1 MGNMKME
8 LKRTAIAVLTFA
20 LLCMFMMPVQVFAED
35 SVGGDTAAQESGTE
49 TGNGEVSSVE
59 MISNESGSGTTEAVQ
74 SETSSDTAAP
84 STGAAYLAPS
94 NEPTDAG
101 NSGNTADNGT
111 ATTEAVTTGTDISD
125 SSSNGAAEEGTAGT
139 GDAGTS
145 GTTDSSSTGAA
156 EEGTAGTGDVGTSG
170 TTESSST
177 GVADEGTTGTGDDT
191 TPVNTQSGPIGTPE
205 DGTTGSDDNSPEGIA
220 DNGVAACNEVDTTA
234 ITDDAAVT
242 SAGMAASG
250 TADGEWKRYD
260 NNDSANAIQQAV
272 DAAIN
277 AGQKYITVVVQDGT
291 YTGGLSIDN
300 SGKESIVVNI
310 VAHDAYKHSEPQT
323 DGNTQNT
330 DSAASAPNAVYPV
343 PTNSDG
349 TVDTSAINSGS
360 AGGVKLEGGVSVKNV
375 ELLLAGIYLSL
386 REKKEDQGKLES
398 MATNEGNVDVVVED
412 ADSFTYYGTTKNDTA
427 NIKLKDVE
435 HTTIDT
441 GEGDDELNVS
451 STISGNVQLDTTQQ
465 DSTLKDTFDA
475 ADTVD
480 SSIAITAGS
489 GNDKITVT
497 ETSSVTNEDSVVSVR
512 KGKNTLN
519 VSAGD
524 GADTITLN
532 GGTKLVDIKKNIDQT
547 TAERVYAIVCRDI
560 LGHGSTA
567 RIEGGAGDD
576 QLNLDTT
583 WELGSLGKTELEYIG
598 GEGKNRLHLT
608 GTLAEK
614 DDRVSGALNAE
625 NGNGYISLYSS
636 NTASRTD
643 YRLIDTN
650 LLINKKITD
659 LTLQSAIPMHIQMHG
674 VDTLTDDLS
683 GKKTVD
689 VTIKNGKVMA
699 GEQEVV
705 FQPFTDYVYA
715 PEGDKLS
722 VPSFSNASATGLLV
736 KMILRGQNLTVGENV
751 IIQIP
756 GATLMLES
764 VNGTESGGKIV
775 IQGHLEAE
783 NIMLKL
789 VSSDSHAISFVEQEG
804 DTPSILDFNTSAAV
818 TIASTAKLIATRM
831 VDILAKSIQNNGLLP
846 DLTELI
852 PGLDT
857 LTESQKTEKINE
869 YVKKAFGFDSLEM
882 LKQAASINFIS
893 IKIASAVVEILGN
906 IIAGSVRVAASN
918 QVDTTAANSALRDL
932 GLPFALGVIV
942 GEAGI
947 KIFDSASI
955 TANNGDIYLDAQSD
969 IKVNTTALSGRLP
982 YTLAV
987 SVVDNKA
994 YVDISGGQLTS
1005 TKGNLIANASG
1016 TVNIKTSATGSNV
1029 RPNNNAVVPSTD
1041 HQASN
1046 TTTHVEM
1053 GKSGGFFAISVL
1065 TQDVFSALKGTASA
1079 NAKQGIA
1086 LTSTAKASV
1095 VNNAASNPG
1104 EDGES
1109 MTLVKLLKTLA
1120 GDEEVESDGGIVG
1133 KIRKAVNGYY
1143 DKKANQTTSQEEK
1156 AELEKK
1162 KEKRTSALGS
1172 FLDKLTGNA
1181 DDSEGDDVA
1190 SLVDKATSSANSG
1203 KTDSTHTVQLV
1214 GALAVTY
1221 ASNNNRA
1228 YIETAGEVVTEGK
1241 LSVTANGEMKVDT
1254 LADGSPVKADD
1265 PAGGDKKTGPKDQH
1279 YNEHS
1284 HGVIKVDA
1292 LTNGTII
1299 MDASIGQNEDGTCEV
1314 VENDNF
1320 PKGIDAFEDFNFV
1333 VKACFGYKLAADE
1346 NGKYWITNE
1355 YIRDSDNA
1363 KKTEKIEV
1371 ILVGKDADGCYLYKS
1386 ADGGYGGVRVNNGTN
1401 VFKAEFVPKNSIT
1414 VDISA
1419 PQLGT
1424 VEVTDAQSD
1433 GRTLYFADQGEDVY
1447 VKVNIKSGVVN
1458 FTTPYVTYKVAGSDL
1473 VQPVTVTD
1481 IIKGDVQEDGTL
1493 DYYYGFKMPEGDVT
1507 IHVVLNG
1514 DAMNIK
1520 LDLADPAERIS
1531 DVWITT
1537 AENNPTGEAM
1547 EKDSVYTGKVGDKIK
1562 IVIQLP
1568 KNTFLVKNSLMF
1580 AGKTPVYIKDIT
1592 YDGENQYTCFVNI
1605 PAILKTE
1612 GDETAGTELKL
1623 TFQTTL
1629 DPKEAQGTI
1638 ESTSTALGAGLAV
1651 DVTRYNNQAYITKVQ
1666 NNHLTAG
1673 SVAVKANTAEL
1684 SASAESKAGFVA
1696 GDLGVAGA
1704 ITVHLVSVNNE
1715 ALIGGDIQILTL
1727 NGGDLVLESTIQNS
1741 AIKTNAIAAGNGAD
1755 GKDVDPNSVGV
1766 GAGIAVGVTN
1776 LAVVSRIQDS
1786 VIVDG
1791 SIANLTI
1798 NASHSGTESMSASA
1812 GASGGTSAVPVLAM
1826 NISGV
1831 SVLADSGRKLDNVLR
1846 LSGDVLVKAAN
1857 SIIRTITADA
1867 AAVGGGVGVGSS
1879 FIIDILNDS
1888 AKAKLGRSVHNN
1900 GNITVSADS
1909 VSRLKATAKSGAQGS
1924 VSKEDGKNSA
1934 GDSGNGSGASGEEP
1948 PPSGGSDN
1956 KVTLPDD
1963 YYEGL
1968 DDLFGEGSS
1977 DNELTEEDDPESLAP
1992 LFREGEADQF
2002 VDSNKQSAQDLSSL
2016 VSNNNGNVNAQNVGD
2031 AFENR
2036 QKAETSE
2043 GSVQVAA
2050 TMVLNVQS
2058 NAALAEI
2065 DMVNSIISNGKVSVT
2080 ARHDTDGVIMAN
2092 ASATKSTTG
2101 VGVAVAINT
2110 VSYSNVAGIHTDN
2123 ITANE
2128 VLVQATV
2135 YEAEAEKTAEG
2146 FFEAIKNDVLSTTDK
2161 IHNFVD
2167 DVLNASKKGNLVTF
2181 IRTYLGNYAVE
2192 NASEMENAI
2201 VQLIL
2206 QWIGELLQGKTPSFP
2221 TSKQEDKVKE
2231 QVTEYAKGIFEKVKK
2246 DFSVK
2251 KLKEAIFGK
2260 DGLLGTLK
2268 KKTKDIN
2275 LREMAVNA
2283 VIGYLSGKLG
2293 GNEEAEG
2300 VGPRI
2305 STSAVSGAGASNVG
2319 VAGSVAI
2326 SVVNGISKAYIDQA
2340 ENGKLNVTGNVTVE
2354 SKASQDVYTSA
2365 GASVDALGQVDKN
2378 KNATDTANSTQG
2390 GASNADSG
2398 KSVGVGAAVAMS
2410 FAELTSDAGIGSGWT
2425 IQAKDLQMTSAAE
2438 NNVETTSVSGT
2449 DPLARTEEPT
2459 DKTDKDL
2466 TEEEKAAKEK
2476 EEAEKKAA
2484 EAMDHAVDASV
2495 SVTLIQNTVKTS
2507 LAENSVMNLS
2517 GNLKMLSSQ
2526 SGETNTNASGFA
2538 MGNETAV
2545 GAAVAINLAFSD
2557 VLTQLL
2563 SGGTVAGTAILD
2575 AITENQ
2581 DDANALAMAMGA
2593 DMDRYF
2599 AKLRNAEKVMAFNK
2613 KKEEEKK
2620 DEEDKKEEGKEEDKK
2635 DEEKADD
2642 KIENETGNKIS
2653 DQLKRASN
2661 VSGKKSEDKSDPSQP
2676 LSVQAIKSQ
2685 NVKTEST
2692 NQTDASKNSSVGSS
2706 VTDATNSGTGSAVS
2720 DTLNQ
2725 QAQEGQS
2732 IHVAASVGVNVTEHI
2747 ARIVMMRNLIVGGL
2761 KAEAENTGNF
2771 STASTGA
2778 AISEATNSNCVGAA
2792 VAVSANGNKAIIEI
2806 SDDVTIVVTGNP
2818 GSDEGKNADP
2828 ILGNVE
2834 LSTALNQN
2842 STGEALGRYGVLAI
2856 SGSSSGKGGK
2866 VGLAGSVAVLIAKG
2880 ISAILIGDNVTIT
2893 GSENGTVSIHA
2904 ADKSKL
2910 SAAAMAA
2917 TKSGGAAAGVGASFA
2932 LLYAK
2937 NEVLAQAGN
2946 NFTVS
2951 AKDFSMTATK
2961 QVVDITDFKP
2971 DAAVSDFISVL
2982 EVDEKGNGGYKT
2994 EDADKYGL
3002 IVLQKNQN
3010 GSYSLFTNLNTADI
3024 LSLIQLTSVLASVN
3038 YYASAVAGTVMERKG
3053 DTSNQKLAVAGAISM
3068 LFNDS
3073 VTRVLLG
3080 DHANITTTG
3089 VAKLNASSETN
3100 TRLLGGALSSSSAKA
3115 GIGLNVA
3122 TAKQNDTVCV
3132 TLGNAPVIT
3141 ADSFSM
3147 NAESVSELLVITA
3160 AAVNASGTSVG
3171 GALNVVIND
3180 TGAKVILGDNAT
3192 ILASGPVDIISNVT
3206 SNVTLGS
3213 VTVSISGSQNQ
3224 GASAG
3229 AIVSVSTNA
3238 SAAEALVGDNAVIT
3252 SNSDTIVISADN
3264 AEQVISVLAAA
3275 ARSGNGGAGAGTV
3288 SVLTTDAKALAEVGD
3303 HAKLTAVKDIVVR
3316 AMSRAKLIDVMLAAA
3331 ASTDAPAVG
3340 ATIMVNVFNR
3350 DTRASIGDSSVVISK
3365 LGNVLVQA
3373 NSDETAVII
3382 SVAGA
3387 AASQNAISGNIQ
3399 VNVGSS
3405 TTGATIGN
3413 NAVVK
3418 AWDSIGVTADHN
3430 STLVAVSPTVTLGSN
3445 STAVGATVQT
3455 NILGST
3461 VKALI
3466 GDNANLIAYAQN
3478 SVTGG
3483 VQTSNRES
3491 KRKGIVLSALA
3502 RDLVVAGG
3510 ISASAGKN
3518 AVSGVVETFVNKI
3531 IVIAKLGANAVVTSG
3546 FQSGA
3551 AMDDAFAWNTASEQ
3565 EGELSAGADAHS
3577 TLVLFGGAFSATS
3590 STGVGATVLTL
3601 VYDQNVDAQILLSNT
3616 VLSRVNG
3623 NVNVTARAE
3632 NLVALV
3638 SVNFGVSNNTAA
3650 NVGGNVLIFQNQVN
3664 AKLSGNLA
3672 ASGDV
3677 NVMADSITDLINAI
3691 ASASGSLDGASV
3703 SGAALVTY
3711 FQGTT
3716 VASVGTGSRIEA
3728 FALYVLASSTANIHS
3743 DGVGL
3748 TASVGSA
3755 AVSGLVNVIVTSTAT
3770 SAFVGSGSTVVAN
3783 YVTVMATDHY
3793 DLLAIAV
3800 SLSGGSNG
3808 IGVTAVVTV
3817 AKNTVLAY
3825 IGDNTTVHSAAL
3837 IVKAISNRN
3846 IRNYAG
3852 SVAAGVSAGVGVTVM
3867 VAVIGGKL
3875 DQDSANSIAKGFKPD
3890 AFMKGIQVS
3899 VPNAAKK
3906 YLTKLDLSADIA
3918 ADDAKASDLHVGDKN
3933 GNYNG
3938 TDDYRSDDF
3947 DKQYNSGTNPGE
3959 NFSEDVTNTQ
3969 GSELGMNKPAG
3980 EYRNVISAY
3989 IGCGSQIT
3997 VSGSAL
4003 IEANEKLNIDI
4014 VTASAAVGGAVGIN
4028 VGVAVVVAY
4037 SNVLAEVRTGTVLDC
4052 GDVTVRA
4059 VSGGD
4064 GSIDSQKASDV
4075 LAAAGMDVSA
4085 AGSSIRVIA
4094 ITVGIGATAGV
4105 SPSVAVVNMA
4115 SSAMARMDGVNGTA
4129 KVIQVKAETVY
4140 PNVLAVTGAIGA
4152 GGSAGIST
4160 SAAVVTFNSST
4171 YAGITNSDLSAA
4183 ELSVSS
4189 NVDNTA
4195 KAYAM
4200 SLAGGG
4206 VGVNGGVAVVAN
4218 RSTTTTVVSGG
4229 RYTVYGDVTV
4239 SSVVNTNAESYIVGL
4254 ALGGVAVGLNAA
4266 VVNQHANIVTQVLG
4280 DSASSLTASGNVTV
4294 SNGITATAKSTVIST
4309 VGGGI
4314 GVGGNVLLVFN
4325 NMNATAAMIHMPFTV
4340 TGNVTVSA
4348 NMKADSVANLASATV
4363 GGVAVGI
4370 STSYVGLN
4378 ARNKAYL
4385 ELPEGAVA
4393 KAASIRVYAGSADD
4407 KNSFNAAATTVAG
4420 CAGIVNVGLNAAV
4433 ADIHATNE
4441 AKILSKGTL
4450 VGSVDVQ
4457 ANANAAALAEI
4468 YFASAGG
4475 VNVSAATAVSLLRIS
4490 QMAEADIAAIDS
4502 FAELTV
4508 SSGLNVG
4515 PGSTAS
4521 HAKLVTVS
4529 GGIVNA
4535 SANVA
4540 VAYSLSRNVAKAILH
4555 NGTNGGNITVMAHGS
4570 ADAKSETLNQS
4581 TGVFSGSVYVNVAY
4595 AKGQFQSLLQVLNQV
4610 SANNAQ
4616 IQTIYT
4622 TNSYAYLTPSAS
4634 KLDLSLASFNVNLA
4648 IARSAAKAMAALEG
4662 TGKLVLV
4669 QNLLV
4674 KADGSNSSALA
4685 DIIGAVVNVSGF
4697 NFGVNI
4703 ADSQMALEQT
4713 VSVSHVSVDAGGR
4726 IEIYGNADNLS
4737 STAQT
4742 GANSGVGISIAGSK
4756 VNTANANASAV
4767 NQVVLDSTKLNATN
4781 GVTAKANSAGFAVKA
4796 IAKALSFEL
4805 SGINAAVTATE
4816 AKVTKFHT
4824 GVFLNNVTITG
4835 SNVEASASANGTQV
4849 VSQSSVPRFSGSIIG
4864 VDSILATARILEK
4877 LTQVIVNGS
4886 RLQATGDVILSANAD
4901 AALKAG
4907 SAHPATSVGAISVK
4921 DYRFNIEVEKILT
4934 EVLFDGQIEAYD
4946 VTLTAFDSITG
4957 DIRMDDATVGGFT
4970 GATGVAKITVKNQ
4983 TAYVKTA
4990 GSLKATGNIFI
5001 EAWADQKLAAI
5012 VDNDSTNVLDRGY
5025 AQTDIIVYRNAIV
5038 DVSGELISQRGNIDV
5053 KAQLDSSHDNDRV
5066 IHIDLDIALDTW
5078 IDLSSYPTA
5087 TGKLVSVAKVTVAE
5101 GSLIQALNVFDG
5113 DEAGTVSIES
5123 KSEGKVLVDVYRYVD
5138 KPWGGNETYAI
5149 SDVSE
5154 TVQTNIGGSAKTRIN
5169 GRNIYIRA
5177 RTEMDVRSKSY
5188 AKSNT
5193 TLLNWYYPNATVIF
5207 RVDLDTIIHAADI
5220 NAQNILN
5227 ISAYLLSTYV
5237 FGHSISEKVHKPNV
5251 NSPSVT
5257 IKGNIYGDV
5266 TFDVNTVLRA
5276 NELNIKAFHPN
5287 DYNKDNQLKIERR
5300 AECVYKQTHTFDENT
5315 VFDTNSAE
5323 TNTKYNDPATWA
5335 QFSQEKKFI
5344 RGTYKPEA
5352 KKENNIYYSGN
5363 IRWNS
5368 ASLSG
5373 QTTPSGRMEIYL
5385 GAGATGIHV
5394 DIDANGNVRVIGL
5407 SDSVDPNELVYLENG
5422 VYHVDGSKLQSAVS
5436 KGNFSFKYDQWYGTH
5451 NRYDYATSGDLT
5463 LINASDKTVQLDNVN
5478 GNTGTSDHHTDL
5490 TVIQS
5495 QADTDLILNNGGN
5508 FAHGGIRVDLAG
5520 GDLKLQNGAQINAQN
5535 IIIRGVASILDQT
5548 RNDGKVLI
5556 TNSSCTGKDA
5566 DSSIDIMAEEALNIL
5581 LQSGNSS
5588 YSIHR
5593 IQSGGDMTLT
5603 IVNTAGIKMPVLLGE
5618 LISSGNVMLT
5628 VPYSVVSADSGIINI
5643 TANTIVLNAGGN
5655 VGSSSEQL
5663 LIDSSINQTG
5673 GVTVISNG
5681 GIYLKEAD
5689 GNLYIEEIR
5698 NESGNIAIWTQ
5709 NGSIYSAVE
5718 NLTTDNMELLNK
5730 YLMDYAEAAAVTSAA
5745 EDMIRVLLQYLRDL
5759 IRIQHALETEGD
5771 TALETVK
5778 QEIDLL
5784 NYATTVEEA
5793 QELIAEELLF
5803 VGGTEY
5809 QDPEIATALLK
5820 NALVDDT
5827 FTDEFR
5833 TAVEGLVE
5841 NPVLG
5846 GQLGEQLVI
5855 WRNNYDVMTESLL
5868 AALLFRLVIDADNVN
5883 ISSNGDLQLH
5893 LQSSSGSAN
5902 VSEDNGTLSISV
5914 GGKVTITGAQNTMLQ
5929 DVYLES
5935 HRELN
5940 LDPIV
5945 ASRVIDL
5952 YSLDGIYAAKQ
5963 SDQVLLNA
5971 DSVMLWSLLSGDLG
5985 TASQALILNANLLNA
6000 YGNNV
6005 YLKNSKDLTVD
6016 TLFAMKNLELTVQGN
6031 LYDLHGDHMI
6041 LTGIEGK
6048 DINLQVSGNIG
6059 AEDNTVTITSNGRL
6073 DITAENL
6080 YMTSKSDVLLG
6091 TIRTEGMVSIDASQ
6105 GSIEN
6110 ADKNS
6115 GIWCD
6120 SLNLQAYGRIGS
6132 KESPLIIHSNGTYTS
6147 SGGGLMR
6154 AMFRF
6159 RAPAAKMPTLMA
6171 NSYLYG
6177 ENILIIPLKDNNVDI
6192 EDEDS
6197 QENIG
6202 NSESDIPFLKGTV
6215 ITVTGSNNNR
6225 LIHITGHMAKDAVV
6239 TVMDVSE
6246 HVNCVVCQHLMEN
6259 QGNGR
6264 IFVNLKLIGSYAGKL
6279 LVQISTIGDLAE
6291 HEDREIVILTCR
6303 DGKIWAVRAT
6313 IVNGFITF
6321 YTDELGPFLVLG
6333 DPAQLVL
6340 TEDGTQILLDQKA
6353 YSFGGWL

>member
-1 MGNMKME
+1 MSKMKMI
-8 LKRTAIAVLTFA
+8 LKRFAITALTIA
-20 LLCMFMMPVQVFAED
+20 LLCMFMIPVQVFAED
-35 SVGGDTAAQESGTE
+35 SMNGGSAAQETGTE
-49 TGNGEVSSVE
+49 TGAGEVGSAE
-59 MISNESGSGTTEAVQ
+59 IISDESGSGASEAVQ
-74 SETSSDTAAP
+74 SESSSDTAAP
-84 STGAAYLAPS
+84 SSGTAYLAPS
-94 NEPTDAG
+94 IEPTDVG

-111 ATTEAVTTGTDISD
+111 AGTAVATTGAVD
-125 SSSNGAAEEGTAGT
+125 S
-139 GDAGTS
+139 GTS
-145 GTTDSSSTGAA
+145 GTADSSSTG
-156 EEGTAGTGDVGTSG
+156 TS
-170 TTESSST
+170 E
-177 GVADEGTTGTGDDT
+177 AGTTGTGEDGTADSDA
-191 TPVNTQSGPIGTPE
+191 SGTVDSSTNGNPQ
-205 DGTTGSDDNSPEGIA
+205 DGTTGTDDSA
-220 DNGVAACNEVDTTA
+220 DTSADSGVAPGNDVDPTALTDENAVDPSVAPCN
-234 ITDDAAVT
+234 DAAVT
-242 SAGMAASG
+242 SDGAASG
-250 TADGEWKRYD
+250 TTADGEWKRYD

-272 DAAIN
+272 DAAMN
-277 AGQKYITVVVQDGT
+277 AGQKYITVVVQNGT

-310 VAHDAYKHSEPQT
+310 VAHDAYDHGEAQT
-323 DGNTQNT
+323 EGNTQNA

-343 PTNSDG
+343 PTNGDG
-349 TVDTSAINSGS
+349 TVDISAINSGS

-398 MATNEGNVDVVVED
+398 LVTNEGNVDVVVED
-412 ADSFTYYGTTKNDTA
+412 ADSFTYYGTTQNDTA
-427 NIKLKDVE
+427 NIKLKDVAN
-435 HTTIDT
+435 TTIDT

-451 STISGNVQLDTTQQ
+451 STISANVQLDTTQTE
-465 DSTLKDTFDA
+465 STLNAVFDA
-475 ADTVD
+475 ADSAD
-480 SSIAITAGS
+480 ANMIISAGS

-497 ETSSVTNEDSVVSVR
+497 ETSSVTNEGNVVSVR
-512 KGKNTLN
+512 KGRSSLN
-519 VSAGD
+519 VYAGE
-524 GADTITLN
+524 GADTITLS
-532 GGTKLVDIKKNIDQT
+532 GSTGLVDIKKNINQT
-547 TAERVYAIVCRDI
+547 TAEKVYDIVCSNST
-560 LGHGSTA
+560 GHGSFA
-567 RIEGGAGDD
+567 RIEGGEGDD

-583 WELGSLGKTELEYIG
+583 WELATLGQTYLEYLG

-608 GTLAEK
+608 GTLADK
-614 DDRVSGALNAE
+614 DGRVTGELNPE

-650 LLINKKITD
+650 LLINKKITN
-659 LTLQSAIPMHIQMHG
+659 LTLQSAIPMRIQMHG

-736 KMILRGQNLTVGENV
+736 KLILRGQNLTVGENV

-764 VNGTESGGKIV
+764 VNGSESGGKIV

-804 DTPSILDFNTSAAV
+804 DTPSILDVNTSAAV

-831 VDILAKSIQNNGLLP
+831 VDILAKSIQSNGLLP
-846 DLTELI
+846 DLTELV
-852 PGLDT
+852 PGLDS
-857 LTESQKTEKINE
+857 LTESEKTEKLNE

-947 KIFDSASI
+947 KIFDGASI

-982 YTLAV
+982 FTLAV

-1005 TKGNLIANASG
+1005 TKGNIIANASG

-1065 TQDVFSALKGTASA
+1065 TQDVFSALKGTA
-1079 NAKQGIA
+1079 NAMAKEGIA
-1086 LTSTAKASV
+1086 VTSTAKASV
-1095 VNNAASNPG
+1095 VNHAASNPG

-1265 PAGGDKKTGPKDQH
+1265 PAGGDEKTGPKDQH

-1458 FTTPYVTYKVAGSDL
+1458 FTTPYITYKVAGSDR
-1473 VQPVTVTD
+1473 VQSVSFTE
-1481 IIKGDVQEDGTL
+1481 IINGDLQEDGTL

-1520 LDLADPAERIS
+1520 LDLEEIPDRAS

-1562 IVIQLP
+1562 IVIQLS

-1623 TFQTTL
+1623 TFQTTV
-1629 DPKEAQGTI
+1629 DPKEAQGTV

-1673 SVAVKANTAEL
+1673 SVEVKANTAEL

-1704 ITVHLVSVNNE
+1704 ITVHLVSANNE

-1727 NGGDLVLESTIQNS
+1727 NGGDLVLESAIQNS
-1741 AIKTNAIAAGNGAD
+1741 AIKTNADAAGDGTD

-1776 LAVVSRIQDS
+1776 LGVVSRILDS

-1798 NASHSGTESMSASA
+1798 NANHSGTESMSASA

-1826 NISGV
+1826 DISGV

-1867 AAVGGGVGVGSS
+1867 AAVGGGVGVGAS

-1924 VSKEDGKNSA
+1924 VSQEDGKNSA

-1948 PPSGGSDN
+1948 PPSGGAAN
-1956 KVTLPDD
+1956 KDALPDD

-2058 NAALAEI
+2058 NTALAEI

-2167 DVLNASKKGNLVTF
+2167 DVLNASQKGNLVTF

-2378 KNATDTANSTQG
+2378 KNTTDTANSTQG

-2425 IQAKDLQMTSAAE
+2425 IHAKDLLMTSTAE

-2449 DPLARTEEPT
+2449 DPLARTEGPT

-2466 TEEEKAAKEK
+2466 TEEEKVAKEK

-2581 DDANALAMAMGA
+2581 DDANALALAMGA

-2620 DEEDKKEEGKEEDKK
+2620 DEGKEEDKK

-2747 ARIVMMRNLIVGGL
+2747 ARIVMMRNLTVGGL

-2806 SDDVTIVVTGNP
+2806 SDDVTIVVTGTP
-2818 GSDEGKNADP
+2818 ASDENKDADP

-2834 LSTALNQN
+2834 LSTELNQN

-2880 ISAILIGDNVTIT
+2880 ISAILVGDNVTIT
-2893 GSENGTVSIHA
+2893 GNENGTVSIHA

-2946 NFTVS
+2946 NFTAS

-3024 LSLIQLTSVLASVN
+3024 LDLIQLTSVLASVN

-3053 DTSNQKLAVAGAISM
+3053 DTSNQKLAVAGAVSM

-3089 VAKLNASSETN
+3089 AAKLNATSETN
-3100 TRLLGGALSSSSAKA
+3100 TRLLGGALSSSGAKE

-3141 ADSFSM
+3141 AGSFSM
-3147 NAESVSELLVITA
+3147 NAESVSDLLVITA

-3180 TGAKVILGDNAT
+3180 TGAKVILGDNAS
-3192 ILASGPVDIISNVT
+3192 ILASGPVEIISNVKT
-3206 SNVTLGS
+3206 NVTLGS
-3213 VTVSISGSQNQ
+3213 VTVSISGNQNQ
-3224 GASAG
+3224 GASVG

-3238 SAAEALVGDNAVIT
+3238 SAAETLVGDNAVIT
-3252 SNSDTIVISADN
+3252 SNSDTIVISAAN
-3264 AEQVISVLAAA
+3264 EEQVISVLAAA

-3303 HAKLTAVKDIVVR
+3303 YAKLTAAKDIVVR
-3316 AMSRAKLIDVMLAAA
+3316 AMSSAKLIDVMLAAA

-3350 DTRASIGDSSVVISK
+3350 DTRAAIGDSSVVISK

-3373 NSDETAVII
+3373 DSDETAVII

-3405 TTGATIGN
+3405 TTGAIIGN

-3518 AVSGVVETFVNKI
+3518 AVSGVVETFVNKT

-3551 AMDDAFAWNTASEQ
+3551 AMDDAFAGNTASEQ
-3565 EGELSAGADAHS
+3565 EGELSAEADAHS

-3590 STGVGATVLTL
+3590 GTGVGATVLTL

-3616 VLSRVNG
+3616 VLSCVNG

-3672 ASGDV
+3672 ASGNV
-3677 NVMADSITDLINAI
+3677 NVTADSITDLINAI
-3691 ASASGSLDGASV
+3691 ASASGSLGGAAV

-3716 VASVGTGSRIEA
+3716 VASVGAGSRIEA
-3728 FALYVLASSTANIHS
+3728 LVLYVLATSTANIHS

-3748 TASVGSA
+3748 TASVASA

-3770 SAFVGSGSTVVAN
+3770 SAYVGSGSTVVAN
-3783 YVTVMATDHY
+3783 NVTVMATDHY

-3852 SVAAGVSAGVGVTVM
+3852 SVAAGVTAGVGVTVM

-3875 DQDSANSIAKGFKPD
+3875 DQDSANGIAKGFKPD

-3899 VPNAAKK
+3899 VPNAARN
-3906 YLTKLDLSADIA
+3906 YLTKLNLSADLA

-3989 IGCGSQIT
+3989 IGSGSQIT

-4037 SNVLAEVRTGTVLDC
+4037 SNVLAEVRDGTVLDC
-4052 GDVTVRA
+4052 DDVTVRA

-4075 LAAAGMDVSA
+4075 LAAAGMVVSA

-4115 SSAMARMDGVNGTA
+4115 SSTMARMDGVYGRANI
-4129 KVIQVKAETVY
+4129 IQVMAETVY

-4152 GGSAGIST
+4152 GGSAGISA
-4160 SAAVVTFNSST
+4160 SVAVVTFNSST
-4171 YAGITNSDLSAA
+4171 YAGITNSDLIAA
-4183 ELSVSS
+4183 ELNVS
-4189 NVDNTA
+4189 NYVDNTA
-4195 KAYAM
+4195 KSYAM
-4200 SLAGGG
+4200 SLAGGT

-4229 RYTVYGDVTV
+4229 RYTVSGDVTV

-4254 ALGGVAVGLNAA
+4254 ALGGVAVGLNTA
-4266 VVNQHANIVTQVLG
+4266 VVNQHANILTQILG
-4280 DSASSLTASGNVTV
+4280 DSASSLTAYGNVTV
-4294 SNGITATAKSTVIST
+4294 SNEITATAKSTVISA

-4340 TGNVTVSA
+4340 TGNVTLSA
-4348 NMKADSVANLASATV
+4348 NMKADSVANLASVTV

-4420 CAGIVNVGLNAAV
+4420 GAGIVNVGLNAAV

-4475 VNVSAATAVSLLRIS
+4475 VNVSAATAVSLLRIA
-4490 QMAEADIAAIDS
+4490 QLAEADIAAIDS

-4508 SSGLNVG
+4508 RSGLNEG
-4515 PGSTAS
+4515 SGSTAS

-4529 GGIVNA
+4529 GGIFNA

-4555 NGTNGGNITVMAHGS
+4555 TGTNGGNITVMAHGS

-4648 IARSAAKAMAALEG
+4648 IARSAAKALAALEG

-4674 KADGSNSSALA
+4674 KADGSNSCALA

-4703 ADSQMALEQT
+4703 SDSQMALEQT
-4713 VSVSHVSVDAGGR
+4713 VSVSHVSVDAGGS

-4742 GANSGVGISIAGSK
+4742 GANGGVGISIAGSK

-4781 GVTAKANSAGFAVKA
+4781 GVTAKANSADFAVKA

-4805 SGINAAVTATE
+4805 SGINAAVTTTE
-4816 AKVTKFHT
+4816 AKVTKFNT

-4907 SAHPATSVGAISVK
+4907 SAHPATSVGVISVK
-4921 DYRFNIEVEKILT
+4921 DYRFNIEADKILT
-4934 EVLFDGQIEAYD
+4934 EVLFDGQIEAND
-4946 VTLTAFDSITG
+4946 VTLTAYDSITG

-4970 GATGVAKITVKNQ
+4970 GATGIAKITVKNQ

-5001 EAWADQKLAAI
+5001 EARADQKLAAI

-5025 AQTDIIVYRNAIV
+5025 AQTDIIVYRNAVV

-5053 KAQLDSSHDNDRV
+5053 KAQLDSSDDNDRV

-5237 FGHSISEKVHKPNV
+5237 LGHSISEKVHMPNV

-5300 AECVYKQTHTFDENT
+5300 AECVYKNDHTFDENT

-5323 TNTKYNDPATWA
+5323 TNTKYNDSATWA

-5344 RGTYKPEA
+5344 RGTYKPEV
-5352 KKENNIYYSGN
+5352 KKENNIYYSGK
-5363 IRWNS
+5363 IRWD
-5368 ASLSG
+5368 APSLSG
-5373 QTTPSGRMEIYL
+5373 QATPSGRMEIYL

-5422 VYHVDGSKLQSAVS
+5422 VYHVDGSKLQCAVS
-5436 KGNFSFKYDQWYGTH
+5436 KGSFSFKYDQWYGTH

-5463 LINASDKTVQLDNVN
+5463 LSNASDKTVQLDNVN
-5478 GNTGTSDHHTDL
+5478 ENTGTSDHHTDL

-5495 QADTDLILNNGGN
+5495 QTDTDLILNNGGN
-5508 FAHGGIRVDLAG
+5508 FTHGSIRVDLAG
-5520 GDLKLQNGAQINAQN
+5520 GDLKLLNGAQINAQN
-5535 IIIRGVASILDQT
+5535 IIILGVTSILDQT
-5548 RNDGKVLI
+5548 RNDGKVVI

-5566 DSSIDIMAEEALNIL
+5566 DSSIDIIAEEALNIL
-5581 LQSGNSS
+5581 LKSSNSS
-5588 YSIHR
+5588 YTIHR
-5593 IQSGGDMTLT
+5593 IQSGGDLTLT
-5603 IVNTAGIKMPVLLGE
+5603 IVNTAGIRMPVLLGE

-5628 VPYSVVSADSGIINI
+5628 VPYSVASAVSGKINI

-5663 LIDSSINQTG
+5663 LIDSSIHQTG

-5681 GIYLKEAD
+5681 SIYLKEAD
-5689 GNLYIEEIR
+5689 GDLYIEEIR

-5745 EDMIRVLLQYLRDL
+5745 EDMIRVLLQYIRDL

-5771 TALETVK
+5771 KVLENVK
-5778 QEIDLL
+5778 KEIDLL
-5784 NYATTVEEA
+5784 NYVTTVEEA
-5793 QELIAEELLF
+5793 KELIAEELLI

-5820 NALVDDT
+5820 SALVDDK

-5833 TAVEGLVE
+5833 TAVERLVE
-5841 NPVLG
+5841 DPVLG

-5855 WRNNYDVMTESLL
+5855 WRNNYDVMTESLMT
-5868 AALLFRLVIDADNVN
+5868 ALLFRLVIDVDNVN

-5902 VSEDNGTLSISV
+5902 VSEDNGSLSISV

-5945 ASRVIDL
+5945 AGRVIDL
-5952 YSLDGIYAAKQ
+5952 YSLNGIYAANQ
-5963 SDQVLLNA
+5963 SNQVLLNA

-5985 TASQALILNANLLNA
+5985 TASQALSLNANLLNA

-6031 LYDLHGDHMI
+6031 LYDLHGDHMV

-6048 DINLQVSGNIG
+6048 DVNLQVSGNIG
-6059 AEDNTVTITSNGRL
+6059 AEGNNVTITSNGRL
-6073 DITAENL
+6073 DVTAQNL
-6080 YMTSKSDVLLG
+6080 YMTSKSDVLIG
-6091 TIRTEGMVSIDASQ
+6091 TIRTEGMVTIDASQ

-6147 SGGGLMR
+6147 SRGGLMR

-6177 ENILIIPLKDNNVDI
+6177 ENIRIIPLKDNNVDI
-6192 EDEDS
+6192 EDKDYP
-6197 QENIG
+6197 ENID
-6202 NSESDIPFLKGTV
+6202 NSESDIPFLQGTV

-6246 HVNCVVCQHLMEN
+6246 HVNCAVCRHLMEN

-6264 IFVNLKLIGSYAGKL
+6264 IFVNLKLIGAYAGKL

-6303 DGKIWAVRAT
+6303 DGKIWAIRAT